1 MPRVSNHD
9 QGLVNQPE
17 EVLIFTYYCAQC
29 AEMADGVGVGVEE
42 ELVEEELVDEE
53 LVVDWEVLEV
63 DDSVVVVVLDGGF
76 IVSVQETVVI
86 SCDVDEELERLE
98 LERLVLERLVA
109 ERLVLEELVLGRL
122 VVLEELV
129 MLERLVLERLIVLER
144 LVLER
149 PVLERLVLLRLVVME
164 IELVEETVVFCW
176 NVDVFEGPVTVTEP
190 GLVVVMNVEEFQ
202 EVVMLGLKVEGA
214 VVGPVPLETGDS
226 MIPVAVEK
234 PVQSLGM

>member
-1 MPRVSNHD
+1 MPQVSNHD
-9 QGLVNQPE
+9 QGLVNQLE

-42 ELVEEELVDEE
+42 ELVEEELVNEE

-63 DDSVVVVVLDGGF
+63 DDSVDVVVLGGGF

-86 SCDVDEELERLE
+86 SFDVDEELERLE
-98 LERLVLERLVA
+98 LERLVL

-129 MLERLVLERLIVLER
+129 MLERLVLERLI
-144 LVLER
+144 VLER

>member
-86 SCDVDEELERLE
+86 SFDVDEELERLE
-98 LERLVLERLVA
+98 LERLVA